1 MFSLAKP
8 IRRTLCTLILL
19 ASASLAAHLAIADP
33 IPVKQR
39 QGAVHGV
46 MTIHSAAGLNIGYGE
61 FIQTTEGDRVTG
73 HLIFH
78 FRDGSLDDETQV
90 FTQRGTFQFVSDHHI
105 QRGPFFPVQSEI
117 NIDASGN
124 VTLHSTDK
132 KGKSQDTNTHM
143 DLGADIANGMIG
155 TILANIAPDA
165 PEFKLGMVVPSQG
178 KPRLIHFAISPAGQ
192 ERFSL
197 TGSPRKATVF
207 RLHPVIGGIEGVLAP
222 IVNKQ
227 PPDTMIWILEGDAP
241 LFVREVGQLSED
253 GPIISLEFAGA
264 TFPHTTPAPSPSKKK

>member
-1 MFSLAKP
+1 LFSLHNFL
-8 IRRTLCTLILL
+8 RRDFCALALI
-19 ASASLAAHLAIADP
+19 AFATFAFADP
-33 IPVKQR
+33 IPVKQH
-39 QGAVHGV
+39 QGAVHGF

-90 FTQRGTFQFVSDHHI
+90 FNERGTFQFVSDHHI
-105 QRGPFFPVQSEI
+105 QKGPFFPVQSEI

-124 VTLHSTDK
+124 VTLHSVDK
-132 KGKSQDTNTHM
+132 KGKSQDTTTHM
-143 DLGADIANGMIG
+143 DLGPDISNGMIG
-155 TILANIAPDA
+155 AILANIAPDA
-165 PEFKLGMVVPSQG
+165 PEFKLGMVVPAQG

-192 ERFSL
+192 ERFSIV
-197 TGSPRKATVF
+197 GSPRKASIF

-227 PPDTMIWILEGDAP
+227 PPDTMIWFLEGDAP

-264 TFPHTTPAPSPSKKK
+264 TFPRKTTPPPPAKKK

>member
-1 MFSLAKP
+1 LFSLCKP
-8 IRRTLCTLILL
+8 FRRTLCPVALLTLTTL
-19 ASASLAAHLAIADP
+19 AFADP
-33 IPVKQR
+33 IPVKHA
-39 QGAVHGV
+39 QGTVHGFL
-46 MTIHSAAGLNIGYGE
+46 TIHSGGGLTIGYGE
-61 FIQTTEGDRVTG
+61 FTQTTEGDRVTG
-73 HLIFH
+73 HLVLH

-90 FTQRGTFQFVSDHHI
+90 FTEHGTFQFVSDHHI
-105 QRGPFFPVQSEI
+105 QHGPFFPVQSEI
-117 NIDASGN
+117 AIDAGGN

-143 DLGADIANGMIG
+143 DLGPDIANGMIG
-155 TILANIAPDA
+155 TILANIASDG

-192 ERFSL
+192 ERFSV

-227 PPDTMIWILEGDAP
+227 PPDTMIWVLEGDAP

-253 GPIISLEFAGA
+253 GPVVSIEFAGA
-264 TFPHTTPAPSPSKKK
+264 SFPHQPAAPPPAPKKK